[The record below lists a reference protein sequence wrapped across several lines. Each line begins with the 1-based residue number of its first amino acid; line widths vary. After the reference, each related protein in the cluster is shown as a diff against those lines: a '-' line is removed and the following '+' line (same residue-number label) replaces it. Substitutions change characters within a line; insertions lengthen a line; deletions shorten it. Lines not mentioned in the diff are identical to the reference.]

1 MKHYSS
7 FLSKIDVTRGRSV
20 PSPLE
25 KHKPVQVLS
34 SLNPYNSSPD
44 LKLLLDLIASKSGSG
59 LAIRCLAKLEADFAS
74 NWAPTGVQ
82 VESEADNIVV
92 YWKDAVVINY
102 LTSNSG
108 IKIHYGVELEETD
121 STTKTRIIS
130 HQEVRF
136 MKQTWRANNPASV
149 NLGGVDDFIYHETF
163 EDCSGM
169 ASTFTVR
176 IWSVVNG
183 QLISFSEKKLIG
195 SDGFNEAVH
204 SRTSTLHSHHRSQD
218 HFNSERRH
226 SVTSNAISCVID
238 EEIDEFTDE
247 VNEKVIINQERRNNF
262 VPRSHYVEKSSKEKK
277 SAKNSKSSSETN
289 LNFNNNEQE
298 TFSRRTKNRKS
309 LPVGHINLA
318 FISEDDLKDPYL
330 LI

>member
-1 MKHYSS
+1 M
-7 FLSKIDVTRGRSV
+7 V
-20 PSPLE
+20 PLE

-44 LKLLLDLIASKSGSG
+44 LKLLLDLIASKAGSG
-59 LAIRCLAKLEADFAS
+59 LAIKCLAKLEADFAS

-82 VESEADNIVV
+82 VEFESENLVV

-102 LTSNSG
+102 LASNSDVR
-108 IKIHYGVELEETD
+108 IHYGVEMEEAG

-136 MKQTWRANNPASV
+136 MKQTWRANNPATV
-149 NLGGVDDFIYHETF
+149 DLGAVDDFIYHETF
-163 EDCSGM
+163 EDCSGL

-183 QLISFSEKKLIG
+183 QLISFTEKKLIG
-195 SDGFNEAVH
+195 VDGFNEAVH
-204 SRTSTLHSHHRSQD
+204 SRASTLHSHHRSQD
-218 HFNSERRH
+218 HYNDDRRH

-238 EEIDEFTDE
+238 EEIDEFSDE
-247 VNEKVIINQERRNNF
+247 VNAKVIVDQERRSNF
-262 VPRSHYVEKSSKEKK
+262 VQRSHFVEKSSTEKK
-277 SAKNSKSSSETN
+277 SAKSSKSSSETN
-289 LNFNNNEQE
+289 LIFNNNDQE
-298 TFSRRTKNRKS
+298 TFSRKSKNRKS

-318 FISEDDLKDPYL
+318 FISEDDTKDPYL